1 MANVSNLSGETFS
14 FADAKQVGPG
24 SQLWESVLGD
34 MDKLLKSHGLGIES
48 AEIKLSPVLTVD
60 PRTEQFVGNNAEVA
74 KQFLKREYRKSYEV
88 PEIVS

>member
-1 MANVSNLSGETFS
+1 MSYLVGRDVF
-14 FADAKQVGPG
+14 FCRRQKVGPG

-48 AEIKLSPVLTVD
+48 SEIKLSPVLTVD